1 MMRTL
6 LLSLSAAALLAGCSD
21 DDTKGGATPPAV
33 GKAQFAAAVDDFVPE
48 SRAAVAGGVT
58 TWEPGDRI
66 GITAMIDG
74 TPYVMNVPYEFTAA
88 TTFGELT
95 PVGDPILWNEAVVGE
110 RSFFAVWPYK
120 ASDDGFEELDRAQFG
135 FSVPAVQQIADGKN
149 TARPVLVGS
158 AVTDARTERPV
169 ALRFRSL
176 FSVLDLSFDAF
187 AETSI
192 SRIVIEPAADALIEG
207 YLAGEGVVASTGR
220 MTVAERSQRIEVEC
234 TGAGLDIAGGAAVQI
249 PVGRFAV
256 GGGLKFTV
264 TTTDGRTFGYT
275 AFADE
280 TWRSYVADDEGGFA
294 RAKFI
299 SLTMPL
305 EVISDETTEVCFED
319 DFDWIANSTRWKT
332 GNTGGGWPTVT
343 TASPTGKANYFTLD
357 LLKGTETD
365 PEDGFVRK
373 GYVQSEQR
381 TAVQARYEGYVCL
394 GTTSAQGALI
404 TPPLEA
410 VGDVPTDLV
419 VSFYGATYASEN
431 LQADGKPLTI
441 KVLNAGTI
449 GDGEETQTELEMTNY
464 FGWRKYWIIVRGATS
479 ATQIQLGKD
488 VKQAVGR
495 VLLDNIVIGKAVK
508 GAVAGNREVNVSHDP
523 FIKVLEGDSGVAVE
537 NAVGAQARCIVQSN
551 LPWSASTQA
560 DWIAFSPTVE
570 YNGTGIAY
578 AVTVTARTLNET
590 GADRTAEVLFT
601 AGDLT
606 RSVTFT
612 QTGEIPEVVYFED
625 DFSWTEGKSSAEK
638 NAPYGTTGG
647 IFANFPNVAVNAN
660 VGDNGAIIGNWSDAW
675 KEQGY
680 SGARVYAKNGCLTL
694 GIQNNPG
701 SLTTPEFSAIGDTP
715 TEILVEFDILEYKHA
730 NEKGKTVLT
739 VENAGVIRSLTGN
752 YTEVAGDSFTGPGEG
767 NTSYSFYC
775 GDYKAWTAGARW
787 HHIAVR
793 IDRATKAT
801 KLTFAGK
808 EGNCRFWIDNLKVT
822 PIK

>member
-1 MMRTL
+1 MMRTF
-6 LLSLSAAALLAGCSD
+6 LLSLSAAVLLAGCSD
-21 DDTKGGATPPAV
+21 DDTTGSATPPAV
-33 GKAQFAAAVDDFVPE
+33 GKAQFAAAVDDFVSE
-48 SRAAVAGGVT
+48 TRAAVAGGVT

-74 TPYVMNVPYEFTAA
+74 TPYIKNVPYEFRAA

-149 TARPVLVGS
+149 SAKPVLVGS
-158 AVTDARTERPV
+158 GVTDARTGHPV
-169 ALRFRSL
+169 ALRFGSL
-176 FSVLDLSFDAF
+176 FSVLHLSFDAF
-187 AETSI
+187 AGTSI
-192 SRIVIEPAADALIEG
+192 SRIVIEPAADALFEG

-220 MTVAERSQRIEVEC
+220 MTLAEGSQRIEVEC
-234 TGAGLDIAGGAAVQI
+234 TGTGLDIAGGAAVQI

-256 GGGLKFTV
+256 EGGLKFTV
-264 TTTDGRTFGYT
+264 TTTDERTFSHT

-280 TWRSYVADDEGGFA
+280 KWCSYVADDRGGFA

-305 EVISDETTEVCFED
+305 EVVSDETTEVYFED
-319 DFDWIANSTRWKT
+319 DLDWIANSTRWKT

-357 LLKGTETD
+357 LLKGTPTD

-404 TPPLEA
+404 TPALEA
-410 VGDVPTDLV
+410 VGKTPTDLV

-449 GDGEETQTELEMTNY
+449 GDGQETQTEVEMTNC

-488 VKQAVGR
+488 VKQSVGR
-495 VLLDNIVIGKAVK
+495 VLVDNILIGKAVK
-508 GAVAGNREVNVSHDP
+508 GAVAGNREVNVSPEP
-523 FIKVLEGDSGVAVE
+523 FIKVLEGEGGVAVE

-625 DFSWTEGKSSAEK
+625 DFSWCDGD
-638 NAPYGTTGG
+638 GTTGD
-647 IFANFPNVAVNAN
+647 IFNLEGGGSSIGSGGKQYKDWTNAYKATGWTATMATN
-660 VGDNGAIIGNWSDAW
+660 SPVTRNGTLMCG
-675 KEQGY
+675 GTT
-680 SGARVYAKNGCLTL
+680 GAAADVVSPAF
-694 GIQNNPG
+694 
-701 SLTTPEFSAIGDTP
+701 EAIGEGEAD
-715 TEILVEFDILEYKHA
+715 IVVEYDVLEYKNA
-730 NEKGKTVLT
+730 VETGKTVLT
-739 VENAGVIRSLTGN
+739 VLHGGVIESYTGN
-752 YTEVAGDSFTGPGEG
+752 YTEVAGDTFTGL
-767 NTSYSFYC
+767 NHDKTSLNYYC
-775 GDYKAWTAGARW
+775 GDYKAWPADNRPRW
-787 HHIAVR
+787 HHIR
-793 IDRATKAT
+793 IVIRNATKRT
-801 KLTFAGK
+801 QVQLAGYAPYS
-808 EGNCRFWIDNLKVT
+808 RFWLDNFKVT
-822 PIK
+822 PVK